1 MTWQGR
7 YLQKYWSFAR
17 DQISKFDRV
26 TTAKDKYKMRSS
38 RPRLKAC
45 RPKLIIRNT
54 ALLYNLGKVLF
65 KVRDTS
71 FLQTTVKNVDPPCC
85 HLTSRPRPNGRG
97 FPGKPLRDLCSPS
110 MARNVVQTPNAAHL
124 ANLASIFFERS
135 KKRFKTLGGRTDLL
149 RYTRIRDTLTH
160 WSWHL
165 PAFAACARVISPR
178 Y

>member
-1 MTWQGR
+1 M
-7 YLQKYWSFAR
+7 
-17 DQISKFDRV
+17 

-160 WSWHL
+160 WS
-165 PAFAACARVISPR
+165 
-178 Y
+178 

>member
-1 MTWQGR
+1 MQ
-7 YLQKYWSFAR
+7 
-17 DQISKFDRV
+17 
-26 TTAKDKYKMRSS
+26 SS

-124 ANLASIFFERS
+124 ANLASIFLERT
-135 KKRFKTLGGRTDLL
+135 KKRFKTLGGRTALL
-149 RYTRIRDTLTH
+149 RYKNPRNLDALRLTPSRVCRLRT
-160 WSWHL
+160 WDKPAL
-165 PAFAACARVISPR
+165 PRLSGQYFQRMLSYGRGGGKRLINFYV
-178 Y
+178 